1 MGRSQLSDKDRYVN
15 GGGNDE
21 RSPVQ
26 EKRACEGFMEMYGCD
41 RISHLQKLN
50 PRLIASFPP

>member
-26 EKRACEGFMEMYGCD
+26 EKRACEGFMEMYGA
-41 RISHLQKLN
+41 ITYLTSIN
-50 PRLIASFPP
+50 LILA